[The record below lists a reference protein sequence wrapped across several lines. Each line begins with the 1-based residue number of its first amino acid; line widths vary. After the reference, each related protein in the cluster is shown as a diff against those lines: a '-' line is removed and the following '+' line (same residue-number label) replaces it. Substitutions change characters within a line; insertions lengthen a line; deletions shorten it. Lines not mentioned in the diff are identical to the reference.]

1 MRNIE
6 VILSDTKVSILGNKD
21 FLDNP
26 IISNWLE
33 YSFEDFTE
41 IDDGCII
48 KHQSFEDKNFLYQF
62 KIALE
67 KNFHHITLYF
77 QKFITLS

>member
-33 YSFEDFTE
+33 YSFEEFAE

-62 KIALE
+62 KIALRKKFSPYNIIFS
-67 KNFHHITLYF
+67 KNYYT
-77 QKFITLS
+77 